1 MLVHEAQH
9 TKFIDD
15 QTQKIINL
23 LIRVYE
29 AILVDNTPKMKHTV
43 VLLGRGLGLGTIHTN
58 EFGVREYS
66 LDKLKQHLQNNCK
79 RSFWIRST

>member
-23 LIRVYE
+23 LIRVYK
-29 AILVDNTPKMKHTV
+29 AILVDNTPKMEHTV
-43 VLLGRGLGLGTIHTN
+43 VLLD
-58 EFGVREYS
+58 EDF
-66 LDKLKQHLQNNCK
+66 D
-79 RSFWIRST
+79 